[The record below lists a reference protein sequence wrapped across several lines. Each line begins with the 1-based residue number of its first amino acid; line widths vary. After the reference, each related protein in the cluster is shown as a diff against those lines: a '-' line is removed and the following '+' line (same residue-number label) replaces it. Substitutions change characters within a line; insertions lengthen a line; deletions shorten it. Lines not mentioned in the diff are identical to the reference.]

1 MESKEMIKSRDVA
14 LSLLEKFKKL
24 PVHQQHKFIDEI
36 RNELNQERILK
47 YSAIFPDYGRLT
59 GNEKMMFY
67 FALGL
72 HVQEE
77 KKQTENFIAV

>member
-24 PVHQQHKFIDEI
+24 PLHQQNQFIDEI
-36 RNELNQERILK
+36 RYELNHEKILRN
-47 YSAIFPDYGRLT
+47 SAIFPDYGKLT